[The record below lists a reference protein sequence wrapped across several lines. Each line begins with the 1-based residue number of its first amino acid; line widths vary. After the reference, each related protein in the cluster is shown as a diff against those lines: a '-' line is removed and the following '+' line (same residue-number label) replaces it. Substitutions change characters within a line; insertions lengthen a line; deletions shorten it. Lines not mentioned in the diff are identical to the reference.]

1 MDAVSPPVAPG
12 LAVTVHHQGPG
23 ILPALRAALP
33 HLRAIRPDIVI
44 LHTTPDPTDAE
55 ACAVV
60 RELGARVWLQA
71 PANPLVQGTVAQ
83 ATRTAVRWQEE
94 AARLGAEV
102 LSLNLEGPS
111 APGLQGWTAR
121 DREPR
126 AALGA
131 RASAILAAMAGHGGP
146 VLAVSSHDCPDWHH
160 LPWGALLGPT
170 SPVRLHL
177 PQVYSAPGSK
187 DAPPTTI
194 RGSRARWTMQAEQ
207 WGRWVERGAVRADLA
222 PGGAGYVCYAQAH
235 SHEVAAACSLLDRSA
250 LAASWA
256 LPLEVDRP
264 KGRADAAG
272 VLALRADAELRRRV
286 GHEPGRVARYQASA
300 GLVADGVVGP
310 RTLAALGLG

>member
-1 MDAVSPPVAPG
+1 MTTPVAPG

-33 HLRAIRPDIVI
+33 HLRAIRPGIVI

-102 LSLNLEGPS
+102 LSLNVEGPS

-121 DREPR
+121 DPGARVALGDR
-126 AALGA
+126 AA
-131 RASAILAAMAGHGGP
+131 AILAAMARHGGP

-160 LPWGALLGPT
+160 LPWSALLGPE

-177 PQVYSAPGSK
+177 PQVYSAPGSRA
-187 DAPPTTI
+187 APPTTI

-207 WGRWVERGAVRADLA
+207 WARRVERGQVRADLA

-235 SHEVAAACSLLDRSA
+235 SHEVAAACSLYDRSA
-250 LAASWA
+250 IAAAWA

-310 RTLAALGLG
+310 RTLAALGVAS